1 MEAGTSLNNT
11 LKLDYTI
18 ESPAARNELVKQ
30 IIDSLPPEKLTPH
43 YLEVLSNYIIFAM
56 TKEEKKNKKIN
67 TENRMVTI
75 NKREMSF

>member
-1 MEAGTSLNNT
+1 MNAGTSSNDT

-30 IIDSLPPEKLTPH
+30 IIDSLPPERLTPR

-67 TENRMVTI
+67 T
-75 NKREMSF
+75 